1 MLIVGTGGYAKE
13 LLHVWYNN
21 GPHAPLAFYDAVTPN
36 LPSLFFDRFP
46 IFTTP
51 GQAMAHLAQDPAF
64 ALGIGKPWLRYQLAQ
79 QLIEWGGVLTSVVSG
94 HAIIGH
100 FDNEIGPGTT
110 IMDQV
115 VIETGNRIGQ
125 GCLLHKGAFIS
136 HEVSIGNFCE
146 ISPAVNLLGKVSLG
160 NGCSIGTGATIL
172 PGIALGNNVVVGA
185 GAVVSKPVDS
195 HSLVVGVPAKL
206 LRPLEPLDYK
216 TLSS

>member
-21 GPHAPLAFYDAVTPN
+21 NPNVPLAFYDAVTPG
-36 LPSLFFDRFP
+36 LPNLFFDRYP
-46 IFTTP
+46 ILTTP
-51 GQAMAHLAQDPAF
+51 QQVTDHLANNPAF

-79 QLIEWGGVLTSVVSG
+79 QLIGWGGVLTSVVSG

-100 FDNEIGPGTT
+100 FDNVIGAGTT

-115 VIETGNRIGQ
+115 VIETSNRIGE

-136 HEVSIGNFCE
+136 HDVSIGNFCE
-146 ISPAVNLLGKVSLG
+146 ISPAANLLGKVSIG
-160 NGCSIGTGATIL
+160 HGCSIGTGATIL

-185 GAVVSKPVDS
+185 GAVVSKPVS
-195 HSLVVGVPAKL
+195 NHNLVVGVPAKQVKS
-206 LRPLEPLDYK
+206 LEPLEY
-216 TLSS
+216 TALNT